1 MIKIKKIN
9 KEVVKPIPILKIDP
23 EKIKGYQLF
32 PELYANIFLCARKKS
47 GKTNAIFKILK
58 SCSDKDTRF
67 FIFSTTVHK
76 DQNMKH
82 IIKYFK
88 NKGNEIETFMSIKE
102 GKEDQLQTI
111 IDELKNDYNDSDS
124 DEEEKNPKYIN
135 VSDDDDSAIKVRKK
149 KKIAPEII
157 FVLDDMGAL
166 LKAPSVSQLLKT
178 NRHFKSKVIISSQYP
193 HDMTPESRRQLDFLI
208 LFGGHSKEKLEIL
221 FEDTDLPISF
231 DLFEKL
237 YKDSTSEKYNFFYV
251 DVRNVKF
258 RRNFNQLYDITNI

>member
-9 KEVVKPIPILKIDP
+9 DEKVKPINLPKIDVDR
-23 EKIKGYQLF
+23 IKGNKLF

-47 GKTNAIFKILK
+47 GKTNCIFKILK

-67 FIFSTTVHK
+67 VFFSTTVHK
-76 DQNMKH
+76 DDNIKH

-88 NKGNEIETFMSIKE
+88 NKENDVETFLSIKE
-102 GKEDQLQTI
+102 GKEDQLQTLM
-111 IDELKNDYNDSDS
+111 DELKNNYDSD
-124 DEEEKNPKYIN
+124 DDNNEETKFIN
-135 VSDDDDSAIKVRKK
+135 VSDDDDANIKIKKK

-157 FVLDDMGAL
+157 FVLDDMGVL

-208 LFGGHSKEKLEIL
+208 LFGGHSQEKLAIM
-221 FEDTDLPISF
+221 FEDIDLPINF

-237 YKDSTSEKYNFFYV
+237 YKDATSEKFNFLYV
-251 DVRNVKF
+251 DVRNVEF
-258 RRNFNQLYDITNI
+258 RKNFNYLYDISNI